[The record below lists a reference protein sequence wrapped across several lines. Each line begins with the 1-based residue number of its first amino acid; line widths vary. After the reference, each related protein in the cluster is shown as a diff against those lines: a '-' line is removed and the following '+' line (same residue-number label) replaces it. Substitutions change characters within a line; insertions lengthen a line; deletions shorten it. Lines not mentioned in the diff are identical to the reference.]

1 MPAMKQAKPGQAAPC
16 MLAAAV
22 ALAFIA
28 WLPAPA
34 LAQQPETTAESHDD
48 DHHIHANHL
57 GVLIGA
63 STPKKSKSETSFAL
77 GVDYERRLNDLFGVG
92 ALVDFVFGDFKRNA
106 LAGAAFFVHPVGDLT
121 LLAAPGAE
129 WVEKETLDARAAPK
143 HEERGPIFV
152 IRLGVSYPFHIGN
165 GSIAPMFNVDF
176 IGESK
181 TTFVYG
187 VSFGYGF

>member
-1 MPAMKQAKPGQAAPC
+1 MQCSLSVVRAVTVAMLTVAAT
-16 MLAAAV
+16 
-22 ALAFIA
+22 A
-28 WLPAPA
+28 WLPTPA
-34 LAQQPETTAESHDD
+34 LAQQAEATAEHED

-63 STPKKSKSETSFAL
+63 STPKKDKSATSFAL
-77 GVDYERRLNDLFGVG
+77 GIDYERRLNDLFGVG

-106 LAGAAFFVHPVGDLT
+106 LAGVAVFLHPVGNLT
-121 LLAAPGAE
+121 LLAAPGTE
-129 WVEKETLDARAAPK
+129 WVEKDRLDAS
-143 HEERGPIFV
+143 GPTTENEAFFV
-152 IRLGVSYPFHIGN
+152 IRFGASYPFHIGN
-165 GSIAPMFNVDF
+165 ASIAPMFNVDF